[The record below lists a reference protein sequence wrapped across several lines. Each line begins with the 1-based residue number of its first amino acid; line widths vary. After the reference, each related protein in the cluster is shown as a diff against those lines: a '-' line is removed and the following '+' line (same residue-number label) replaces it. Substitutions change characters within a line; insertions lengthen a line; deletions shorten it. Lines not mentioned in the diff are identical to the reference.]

1 MRTFKPPKPIILLI
15 LDGWGYSTKVR
26 YNAIAGAKTPYWD
39 YLMETYPHTLL
50 DASGASVGLPEGQ
63 VGNSEVGHLTIG
75 TGRVLDQDLTRLNKA
90 IETGD
95 FFTNKVFL
103 SALSKANN
111 SSGSVHI
118 VGLLSPGGVHSHE
131 KHIYALLALCGK
143 MAVQNCYIH
152 VMLDGRDTPPISGV
166 TSIQHL
172 QMQCKQIGIGQI
184 ASLTGRYYGMD
195 RDHRWERTEA
205 AYNCIVTGQAAYN
218 ASTPLSGLEAAYAR
232 GETDEFVQ
240 PTCIC
245 PLDRSP
251 ITIDS
256 GDIVFFMNFRSDRVR
271 QLSRALVDPNFS
283 NFKRTIYPHLADF
296 VSLTSYAADIPSRIA
311 FPPLSIQ
318 NGLGACLAQAG
329 LTQLRIAETEK
340 YAHVTFFFNGGVE
353 QPFPNE
359 SRLLIPSKKVA
370 TYDLVP
376 EMSMLEITHQMVQA
390 IEQKAY
396 DVIICNFASPD
407 MLGHTGNQLATEAG
421 ITVVDK
427 CLAKIIAAL
436 KQQGGEAII
445 TADHGNAECMY
456 DPKIQQ
462 PHTAHTIAPVPL
474 IYFGQPAKLA
484 SDGTLADV
492 APTLLSLLGLSP
504 SKEMSGKNLL
514 QWVV

>member
-15 LDGWGYSTKVR
+15 LDGWGYSTEVR
-26 YNAIAGAKTPYWD
+26 YNAIAGAKTPCWD
-39 YLMETYPHTLL
+39 YLMENYPHTLL

-103 SALSKANN
+103 SALTKANN
-111 SSGSVHI
+111 SGASVHI

-172 QMQCKQIGIGQI
+172 EMQCKQIGIGQI
-184 ASLTGRYYGMD
+184 VSLMGRYYGMD

-205 AYNCIVTGQAAYN
+205 AYNCIVTGQAPYHAV
-218 ASTPLSGLEAAYAR
+218 TPLQGLEAAYAR
-232 GETDEFVQ
+232 GETDEFIQ
-240 PTCIC
+240 PTCIG
-245 PLDRSP
+245 PSDRP
-251 ITIDS
+251 PTTIDS
-256 GDIVFFMNFRSDRVR
+256 GDIVFFMNFRSDRIR
-271 QLSRALVDPNFS
+271 QLSRALIDPNFS
-283 NFKRTIYPHLADF
+283 NFTRTIYPDLGDF
-296 VSLTSYAADIPSRIA
+296 VSLTRYAAGIPSRIA

-376 EMSMLEITHQMVQA
+376 EMRMVEITDQMVRA

-396 DVIICNFASPD
+396 NVIICNFASPD

-421 ITVVDK
+421 ITIVDES
-427 CLAKIIAAL
+427 LAKIIAAL
-436 KQQGGEAII
+436 KQQGGEALI

-456 DPKIQQ
+456 DLKIQQ

-474 IYFGQPAKLA
+474 IYVGQPAKLA
-484 SDGTLADV
+484 SAGTLADV

-514 QWVV
+514 QPVV